1 MCVLL
6 QNRNLYLIGNAFTNL
21 MTNTLNDTS
30 KLQPPKQMPSDSDL
44 QANFNYYKKLQS
56 IKSELYWDR
65 LFFNTHNKYRL
76 YYMSEIDISKIK
88 IDSRIV
94 VREKDESLINRLT
107 PQIESEG
114 LIEPL
119 TVLDLSND
127 QYLLLAGQH
136 RYHVCKN
143 LGVQQVPAKVYL
155 NLDLAEQLTL
165 GYMSNEVRK
174 DPPAGRKYGALH
186 EIFNETRRKLE
197 LQLKRSV
204 SEAEVIN
211 NMYMAKMPQIAKF
224 KVKEILIG
232 IITDDLIHD
241 QDSLVGKHHFIS
253 VRQVPKRKITSMTTE
268 YNQGAINEFPILT
281 ANNAFYGLT
290 HLVRTSAVTREE
302 EKARTDYRRNEYEN
316 VKMLFDLL
324 ISKHVKH
331 WMENPEPEIDAAMNV
346 CRRHIFEIFCRLI
359 ALRLRNKGFD
369 IKTKDGSKAPLF
381 TDKKI
386 PWTDIFEEIQ
396 PFFTPAFLNNP
407 NIANERS
414 LDTLWNRIEYYVLVK
429 PRRMPDF

>member
-1 MCVLL
+1 M
-6 QNRNLYLIGNAFTNL
+6 A
-21 MTNTLNDTS
+21 NTLDAKSGVRSEAALDSGLTES
-30 KLQPPKQMPSDSDL
+30 LEQFKQ
-44 QANFNYYKKLQS
+44 KQS
-56 IKSELYWDR
+56 IKSEIYWDR
-65 LFFNTHNKYRL
+65 IFFNSHNKYRFF
-76 YYMSEIDISKIK
+76 YMSEIDISGIK
-88 IDSRIV
+88 IDPRIV
-94 VREKDESLINRLT
+94 VREKDDSLINRLT

-119 TVLDLSND
+119 TVLDLSNEE
-127 QYLLLAGQH
+127 YLLLAGQH

-186 EIFNETRRKLE
+186 EIFNETKRKL
-197 LQLKRSV
+197 QAQSKRQV

-211 NMYMAKMPQIAKF
+211 SMYMTKMPQIAKF

-241 QDSLVGKHHFIS
+241 QDSLVGKHNFIS
-253 VRQVPKRKITSMTTE
+253 VRQVPKHKIIAMTTE
-268 YNQGAINEFPILT
+268 YKKAATNQFPLLT

-290 HLVRTSAVTREE
+290 HLVRTSAITQEE
-302 EKARTDYRRNEYEN
+302 EKTGKNFRRNEYEN
-316 VKMLFDLL
+316 VKMLFDLI
-324 ISKHVKH
+324 ISKHIKP
-331 WMENPEPEIDAAMNV
+331 WMERSEPEIDAAMNV
-346 CRRHIFEIFCRLI
+346 CRRHIFEIFCKLL

-381 TDKKI
+381 TERKI

-414 LDTLWNRIEYYVLVK
+414 LDTLWNRVEYYVIVK